1 MIRLIK
7 NSTAKAVI
15 TNTVKAISLG
25 LVLGASVSAYAEDEK
40 LCAPFENAQVDQ
52 SMLTMMLKAAKD
64 GDLYRINPDSSKMGF
79 CVNGPLGVVEA
90 EFSDFKGGLALK
102 EVNTQGRVMV
112 NIAVDSL
119 KTDSTII
126 GAMLKSESF
135 FDSEQYPDITFVST
149 GFEWI
154 TDEKAVFK
162 GDLTMH
168 GVTKTVAFYV
178 DLTKVKTLQGE
189 EVITVK
195 ATTTIQRSEFNMHTL
210 APMVDDRVSLCMTI
224 DAYKYKT

>member
-1 MIRLIK
+1 MINYLLK
-7 NSTAKAVI
+7 PAL
-15 TNTVKAISLG
+15 LG
-25 LVLGASVSAYAEDEK
+25 LMLALSLSVQAEDAT
-40 LCAPFENAQVDQ
+40 LCAPFKNAQIDQ
-52 SMLTMMLKAAKD
+52 SKLKMMINAAKD
-64 GDLYRINPDSSKMGF
+64 GDLYRIKPDSSKMGF
-79 CVNGPLGVVEA
+79 CVNSPLGVIQA
-90 EFSDFKGGLALK
+90 EFRDFKGGLALK
-102 EVNTQGRVMV
+102 EANTQGRVMV

-119 KTDSTII
+119 KVDSAII

-135 FDSEQYPDITFVST
+135 FDTEQFPNIVFVST

-154 TDEKAVFK
+154 TNEKAVFK

-178 DLTKVKTLQGE
+178 DLAKVKTVQGE

-210 APMVDDRVSLCMTI
+210 TPMVDDRVSLCMTI